1 MKKTYDVIIVGAG
14 PAGLACAE
22 ELKNSRFSV
31 LLLEKNTAIGPKVCA
46 GGLTRLDAE
55 FDLPKNKSRAF
66 KTQHIYVNDK
76 EYQLQLA
83 YPLKTISR
91 ADLGQYQLAKLN
103 DATNIDILTNTPVL
117 EIHSDYILTKNQR
130 FGFQYLIGAD
140 GSNSMVRKYLKL
152 PFSQNMGLYYDL
164 NHIGDRFEW
173 HVNTKAWGS
182 AYLWVFPHLKHTN
195 IGFHFNP
202 RQISGAKAK
211 KILDQFLIDNNYAFQ
226 KAHFH
231 SAPLNYDYQG
241 YAFGSVYL
249 LGDAAGLVSKATGEG
264 ISMALTSG
272 KEIARKILNPNYS
285 CSTLH
290 HHIKIMQR
298 HTKMINRF
306 DKYPRLQIAF
316 FWLFLRLMKSKQ
328 FQTYFGN

>member
-1 MKKTYDVIIVGAG
+1 MKKIYDVLIVGAG

-22 ELKNSRFSV
+22 ELKNSRLSV
-31 LLLEKNTAIGPKVCA
+31 LLLEKNSTIGPKVCA

-55 FDLPKNKSRAF
+55 FDLPKTKSRAF
-66 KTQHIYVNDK
+66 KTQHIFFNGK
-76 EYQLQLA
+76 EFKLQLA
-83 YPLKTISR
+83 FPLKTISR
-91 ADLGQYQLAKLN
+91 TDLGQYQLAKLN
-103 DATNIDILTNTPVL
+103 NATNIDILTNTPVL
-117 EIHSDYILTKNQR
+117 EIHSNYIMTHNLR
-130 FGFQYLIGAD
+130 FDFQYLIGAD
-140 GSNSMVRKYLKL
+140 GSNSLVRKYLKL
-152 PFSQNMGLYYDL
+152 PFAQNMGLYYEL
-164 NHIGDRFEW
+164 NQISDRFEW
-173 HVNTKAWGS
+173 HVNTKEWGS
-182 AYLWVFPHLKHTN
+182 AYLWIFPHLNHTN

-202 RQISGAKAK
+202 KQISGATAK
-211 KILDQFLIDNNYAFQ
+211 KILDQFLLENNYTFQ
-226 KAHFH
+226 KESFR

-241 YAFGSVYL
+241 HAFGSVFL

-272 KEIARKILNPNYS
+272 KEIARKILNPNYA

-306 DKYPRLQIAF
+306 DKYPRMQSTF
-316 FWLFLRLMKSKQ
+316 FCLFLKLMKSKQ